1 MKVLGVVPARYQSSR
16 LPGKPIVD
24 ICGKPMIW
32 WVYQQAKKVKEF
44 DQVKMMMK
52 QMTGKKAGKMGKMKL
67 PF

>member
-32 WVYQQAKKVKEF
+32 WVYQQAKKSKRVRS
-44 DQVKMMMK
+44 
-52 QMTGKKAGKMGKMKL
+52 GYCSYR
-67 PF
+67 